1 LRNSLL
7 VAQIGLSVVSLVG
20 AGLLLRTLTKLH
32 EQELGFQRDH
42 LLVTWVFPTLAGY
55 EGAKE
60 TALYW
65 NLLDRLNATPGV
77 SSASMSRMQLLS
89 GGYWGCRLAAK
100 LNASCN
106 SIGPRFFE
114 TLNIPLLVG
123 RDFSYSDNAGAE
135 KVAIVSESTAR
146 DYFPG
151 ESPIGKELAF
161 QDETFKDRLLVVG
174 VVKDIH
180 TDLREEQRHRSP
192 RAVYM
197 PFAQAPAEMRGQA
210 VLEIRTPGNP
220 NDAIAAVQRQVK
232 AVDAALPLVGMQ
244 TQSEVM
250 EESLGNDRTLA
261 VLTGAFGALAL
272 ILTAIGLYGSIAYS
286 VARRTRE
293 IGIRMALGSSRE
305 GVLQKLM
312 REAGLLISQGLVL
325 GLLGSLALTRAISSQ
340 LYGVSSYDPRTFAG
354 VVGLMI
360 AVALAAAY
368 VPARRAMAVDPI
380 VALRHE

>member
-1 LRNSLL
+1 
-7 VAQIGLSVVSLVG
+7 V
-20 AGLLLRTLTKLH
+20 
-32 EQELGFQRDH
+32 
-42 LLVTWVFPTLAGY
+42 
-55 EGAKE
+55 
-60 TALYW
+60 
-65 NLLDRLNATPGV
+65 
-77 SSASMSRMQLLS
+77 
-89 GGYWGCRLAAK
+89 
-100 LNASCN
+100 
-106 SIGPRFFE
+106 
-114 TLNIPLLVG
+114 
-123 RDFSYSDNAGAE
+123 

-151 ESPIGKELAF
+151 ENPIGKELAF
-161 QDETFKDRLLVVG
+161 HDETFKDRLLVVG

-180 TDLREEQRHRSP
+180 TDLRDQQRHRSP

-220 NDAIAAVQRQVK
+220 NDAIAAVQHQVK
-232 AVDAALPLVGMQ
+232 TVDAALPLVGMQ

-286 VARRTRE
+286 IARRTRE

-312 REAGLLISQGLVL
+312 CEAGLLISQGLAL